1 MIIFNAVKWKNF
13 LSTGN
18 TFTEISL
25 NECRSTI
32 LVGKSGSG
40 KSTLLDAISFGLY
53 NKPFRNINKNQLVNS
68 INQKDCV
75 VEVEFSIG
83 SKNYLVRRGIKPNIF
98 EIYVDS
104 VLLNQDSHTR
114 DYQEVLEKNIL
125 KFNFKTFSQIVVLGA
140 SNFVP
145 FMQLKPNDRRVIIES
160 LLDIEI
166 FSVMNLV
173 LKQTLTTTKSAIQ
186 ETEQQLYFEYSKR
199 KIQEDH
205 LNDLSKMKSD
215 KLKENEDL
223 IIKNKEQIK
232 SIDAN
237 NQAMYEQILALGLD
251 KTKKA
256 EISKSLDKIKKASD
270 RVSDSILKCK
280 TEIAFYE
287 KQQTCSTCKQAI
299 TEEIRNREIN
309 SILDKISEFESAL
322 LKSEDAALKLTSQLQ
337 AMEIL
342 ESQSN
347 EIQNKITKN
356 KNTIYAIEQFIDKIS
371 SDMEKLKSKQDDQ
384 EKYINLL
391 KDIDVNI
398 ARLESQKEYLLYDKE
413 LSDSAIS
420 LLKDDGVKAK
430 IIKQYLP
437 LINKHTNLYLN
448 SMNFF
453 VSFNMDEEF
462 NECIK
467 SRGRDVFSYENFS
480 EGEKQRIDLALLLT
494 WRTIAKLKN
503 SINTN
508 LLIMDEVLDSYLDN
522 AATENVL
529 QLLNSDIFSSTN
541 IFVISHKETI
551 SDKFNRVITFN
562 KAKNFSSTL

>member
-1 MIIFNAVKWKNF
+1 MVIFTKVRWKNF

-18 TFTEISL
+18 IFTEISL
-25 NECRSTI
+25 TGDRSTI

-40 KSTLLDAISFGLY
+40 KSTLLDAISFALY

-68 INQKDCV
+68 INQKDCL
-75 VEVEFSIG
+75 VEIEFTIG
-83 SKNYLVRRGIKPNIF
+83 SKNYLVRRGIKPNVF

-114 DYQEVLEKNIL
+114 DYQEVLEKSIL

-166 FSVMNLV
+166 FSVMNVV
-173 LKQTLTTTKSAIQ
+173 LKQELTNIKTSIQ
-186 ETEQQLYFEYSKR
+186 DSDQKLYLETSK
-199 KIQEDH
+199 KQMQEEH
-205 LNDLSKMKSD
+205 LNDLSKMKND
-215 KLKENEDL
+215 KLKENSDL
-223 IIKNKEQIK
+223 IVKNREQIESLNNTNL
-232 SIDAN
+232 SIS
-237 NQAMYEQILALGLD
+237 EQILALGIDL
-251 KTKKA
+251 TKKA
-256 EISKSLDKIKKASD
+256 EILKNIQKIKTAAD
-270 RVSDSILKCK
+270 RVSDNITKSRA
-280 TEIAFYE
+280 EIQFYE
-287 KQQTCSTCKQAI
+287 NQQTCSTCKQAI
-299 TEEIRNREIN
+299 TEEIKNREI
-309 SILDKISEFESAL
+309 SSLASKMQEFESAL
-322 LKSEDAALKLTSQLQ
+322 AKSQDAISKLNVQ
-337 AMEIL
+337 L
-342 ESQSN
+342 ESIQKLEGDSVGL
-347 EIQNKITKN
+347 QNKISKN
-356 KNTIYAIEQFIDKIS
+356 KNTIYAIEQFIDKVEVET
-371 SDMEKLKSKQDDQ
+371 EKLKTKQDDQ
-384 EKYINLL
+384 DKYIKSL
-391 KDIDVNI
+391 KDIEDKI
-398 ARLESQKEYLLYDKE
+398 KKLESDKSDLLYNKE

-453 VSFNMDEEF
+453 VSFNIDEEF

-522 AATENVL
+522 SATENVL
-529 QLLNSDIFSSTN
+529 QLLNSDAFSSTN

-551 SDKFNRVITFN
+551 SDRFN
-562 KAKNFSSTL
+562 KVINFTKVKNFSVTL

>member
-1 MIIFNAVKWKNF
+1 MVIFSAVRWKNF

-18 TFTEISL
+18 TFTEIVL
-25 NECRSTI
+25 NGARSTI

-68 INQKDCV
+68 INQKECL

-114 DYQEVLEKNIL
+114 DYQEVLEKSIL

-166 FSVMNLV
+166 FSVMNVV
-173 LKQTLTTTKSAIQ
+173 LKQNLTTIKSSIQ
-186 ETEQQLYFEYSKR
+186 EVDQQIYFETSKK

-205 LNDLSKMKSD
+205 LHDLSKMKSD
-215 KLKENEDL
+215 KLKENEEL
-223 IIKNKEQIK
+223 IHKNKKQIET
-232 SIDAN
+232 IN
-237 NQAMYEQILALGLD
+237 ETNQSLHEQILALGID
-251 KTKKA
+251 KNKKTEITKN
-256 EISKSLDKIKKASD
+256 LDKIKKASD

-280 TEIAFYE
+280 AEIEFYE
-287 KQQTCSTCKQAI
+287 KQQTCSTCKQTI
-299 TEEIRNREIN
+299 TEEMRRREIDA
-309 SILDKISEFESAL
+309 ILNKIAEFQSAL
-322 LKSEDAALKLTSQLQ
+322 KKSEDAAAKLNSQLK
-337 AMEIL
+337 EIEQL
-342 ESQSN
+342 EFQSN
-347 EIQNKITKN
+347 DIQNKITKN
-356 KNTIYAIEQFIDKIS
+356 KNTIYAIEQFIDKVES
-371 SDMEKLKSKQDDQ
+371 ELEKLKSKQDDQ
-384 EKYINLL
+384 EKYVNLL
-391 KDIDVNI
+391 RDISDNI
-398 ARLESQKEYLLYDKE
+398 TRLESQKESLLYDKD

-467 SRGRDVFSYENFS
+467 SRGRDIFSYENFS

-494 WRTIAKLKN
+494 WRTIAKMKN

-551 SDKFNRVITFN
+551 SDKFNSVIGFTKN
-562 KAKNFSSTL
+562 KNFSTVT

>member
-1 MIIFNAVKWKNF
+1 MVIFTKVRWKNF

-18 TFTEISL
+18 IFTEISL
-25 NECRSTI
+25 TGDRSTI

-40 KSTLLDAISFGLY
+40 KSTLLDAISFALY

-68 INQKDCV
+68 INQKDCL
-75 VEVEFSIG
+75 VEIEFTIG
-83 SKNYLVRRGIKPNIF
+83 SKNYLVRRGIKPNVF

-114 DYQEVLEKNIL
+114 DYQEVLEKSIL

-166 FSVMNLV
+166 FSVMNVV
-173 LKQTLTTTKSAIQ
+173 LKQELTNIKTSIQ
-186 ETEQQLYFEYSKR
+186 DSDQKLYLETSK
-199 KIQEDH
+199 KQMQEEH
-205 LNDLSKMKSD
+205 LNDLSKMKND
-215 KLKENEDL
+215 KLKENSDL
-223 IIKNKEQIK
+223 IVKNREQIESLNNTNL
-232 SIDAN
+232 SIS
-237 NQAMYEQILALGLD
+237 EQILALGIDL
-251 KTKKA
+251 TKKA
-256 EISKSLDKIKKASD
+256 EILKNIQKIKTAAD
-270 RVSDSILKCK
+270 RVSDNITKSRA
-280 TEIAFYE
+280 EIQFYE
-287 KQQTCSTCKQAI
+287 NQQTCSTCKQAI
-299 TEEIRNREIN
+299 TEEIKNREI
-309 SILDKISEFESAL
+309 SSLASKMQEFESAL
-322 LKSEDAALKLTSQLQ
+322 AKSQDAISKLNVQ
-337 AMEIL
+337 L
-342 ESQSN
+342 ESIQKLEGDSVGL
-347 EIQNKITKN
+347 QNKISKN
-356 KNTIYAIEQFIDKIS
+356 KNTIYAIEQFIDKVEVET
-371 SDMEKLKSKQDDQ
+371 EKLKTKQDDQ
-384 EKYINLL
+384 DKYIKSL
-391 KDIDVNI
+391 KDIEDKI
-398 ARLESQKEYLLYDKE
+398 KKLESDKSDLLYNKE

-453 VSFNMDEEF
+453 VSFNIDEEF

-522 AATENVL
+522 SATENVL
-529 QLLNSDIFSSTN
+529 QLLNSDAFSSTN

-551 SDKFNRVITFN
+551 SDKFNKVINFT
-562 KAKNFSSTL
+562 KVKNFSVTL

>member
-1 MIIFNAVKWKNF
+1 MVIFSAVRWKNF

-18 TFTEISL
+18 TFTEIVL
-25 NECRSTI
+25 NGARSTI

-68 INQKDCV
+68 INQKECL

-114 DYQEVLEKNIL
+114 DYQEVLEKSIL

-166 FSVMNLV
+166 FSVMNVV
-173 LKQTLTTTKSAIQ
+173 LKQNLTTIKSSIQ
-186 ETEQQLYFEYSKR
+186 EVDQQIYFETSKK

-205 LNDLSKMKSD
+205 LHDLSKMKSD
-215 KLKENEDL
+215 KLKENEEL
-223 IIKNKEQIK
+223 IHKNKKQIET
-232 SIDAN
+232 IN
-237 NQAMYEQILALGLD
+237 ETNQSLHEQILALGID
-251 KTKKA
+251 KNKKTEITKN
-256 EISKSLDKIKKASD
+256 LDKIKKPSD

-280 TEIAFYE
+280 AEIEFYE
-287 KQQTCSTCKQAI
+287 KQQTCSTCKQTI
-299 TEEIRNREIN
+299 TEEMRRREIDA
-309 SILDKISEFESAL
+309 ILNKIAEFQSAL
-322 LKSEDAALKLTSQLQ
+322 KKSEDAAAKLNSQLK
-337 AMEIL
+337 EIEQL
-342 ESQSN
+342 EFQSN
-347 EIQNKITKN
+347 DIQNKITKN
-356 KNTIYAIEQFIDKIS
+356 KNTIYAIEQFIDKVES
-371 SDMEKLKSKQDDQ
+371 ELEKLKSKQDDQ
-384 EKYINLL
+384 EKYVNLL
-391 KDIDVNI
+391 RDISDNI
-398 ARLESQKEYLLYDKE
+398 TRLESQKESLLYDKD

-467 SRGRDVFSYENFS
+467 SRGRDIFSYENFS

-494 WRTIAKLKN
+494 WRTIAKMKN

-551 SDKFNRVITFN
+551 SDKFNSVIGFTKN
-562 KAKNFSSTL
+562 KNFSTVT